1 MIKVVS
7 TGNSVM
13 LWTRVDMATT
23 VKDGLA
29 CWQTTM
35 TSRWTSPIQIVGSTI
50 FHQKA
55 ERKTNI
61 NLLANKKRK
70 QGKPC
75 HSRCSDPHL
84 YVPKEQERPCQA
96 WIPNCMM
103 KNVSLHSND
112 ERVPH
117 LSDGHQDRLP
127 SPKEKRP
134 SESNSVIWN
143 RNITPHPKPDSR
155 ISTLQPREN
164 RTHSRQKRRK
174 GDERERERET
184 HYSGFILHEA
194 DHHKQDR
201 FSGATRHS
209 QPTTI

>member
-1 MIKVVS
+1 
-7 TGNSVM
+7 
-13 LWTRVDMATT
+13 
-23 VKDGLA
+23 
-29 CWQTTM
+29 
-35 TSRWTSPIQIVGSTI
+35 
-50 FHQKA
+50 
-55 ERKTNI
+55 
-61 NLLANKKRK
+61 
-70 QGKPC
+70 
-75 HSRCSDPHL
+75 
-84 YVPKEQERPCQA
+84 
-96 WIPNCMM
+96 
-103 KNVSLHSND
+103 VSLHSND